1 MSSHQ
6 EGASSEVLEDA
17 TVASGSKEQDEDVI
31 NLVTENNNDDNVN
44 WQQSPFYT
52 FGYFE
57 KLPNKLARCNLC
69 PTKYE
74 PRPGEKKQPK
84 GTVHVEDSNTQSCKS
99 HLYIVNLAICRAE
112 PNSM

>member
-6 EGASSEVLEDA
+6 EGASSEVLEDG

-44 WQQSPFYT
+44 WQQSPFNI

-57 KLPNKLARCNLC
+57 KLPNKLARCNF
-69 PTKYE
+69 P
-74 PRPGEKKQPK
+74 
-84 GTVHVEDSNTQSCKS
+84 
-99 HLYIVNLAICRAE
+99 YIVMPSTEADLL
-112 PNSM
+112 SFS